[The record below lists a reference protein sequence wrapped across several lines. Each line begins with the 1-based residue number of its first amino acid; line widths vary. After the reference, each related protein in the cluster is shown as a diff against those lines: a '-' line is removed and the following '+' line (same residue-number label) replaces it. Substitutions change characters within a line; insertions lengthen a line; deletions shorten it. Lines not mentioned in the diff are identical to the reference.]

1 MIILTYETWRGSPWR
16 TMHGLPCLAQR
27 PRLRTEA
34 SGLRP
39 AMEIP
44 GLRRSEPSRQDLRET
59 LQGLADLIK
68 IGQVSSVVQDFGIP
82 DLAGFVDHERG
93 TFSNSLESDEVVI
106 VRAVGLAH
114 LTVEIAEQREVQILF
129 VLPLLL
135 RKWAIHTDSQDL
147 SIEIGIVAEVVPHR
161 TEFGGTHASKGKRH
175 K

>member
-1 MIILTYETWRGSPWR
+1 
-16 TMHGLPCLAQR
+16 
-27 PRLRTEA
+27 
-34 SGLRP
+34 
-39 AMEIP
+39 MEIP
-44 GLRRSEPSRQDLRET
+44 GLRRSEPLRQDLRET

-114 LTVEIAEQREVQILF
+114 LTVEIAEQRKVQIFL

-135 RKWAIHTDSQDL
+135 RKWTIHTD
-147 SIEIGIVAEVVPHR
+147 G
-161 TEFGGTHASKGKRH
+161 
-175 K
+175 